1 MKKIISNYL
10 ENVNGI
16 EWENGKTEISLKCCD
31 ESEKEIGEVLVDDE
45 AITYRFKN
53 LEGDTYS
60 VRRYLREILK
70 NRRTERD
77 NEKIYIDG
85 TGSCSVNVRGKN
97 ALHTATLKMRLSSL
111 TS

>member
-16 EWENGKTEISLKCCD
+16 EWENGKTEISLKYID
-31 ESEKEIGEVLVDDE
+31 ETEKEIGEVSVDDE

-53 LEGDTYS
+53 LESDTYS

-77 NEKIYIDG
+77 NEKIYIA
-85 TGSCSVNVRGKN
+85 GSCSVNVRGKN